1 MFRPYEINL
10 AMRYLK
16 ARSGNGFISFISLVS
31 MVGIALGVAVLV
43 VVLSVMNGFERELQ
57 ERILSMTSHATI
69 NGYEGPLRD
78 WPGVRR
84 LALSNPEVLAVAPF
98 VEGQGV
104 LINGERSSGAIMR
117 AVDPELEATVS
128 QVPDLLL
135 AGELADL
142 EAGSYNIILG
152 SALAEELRVAVG
164 DQLIAVVAQGRVT
177 PAGIIPR
184 MRRFN
189 VVGIFTA
196 GMYEYDRGL
205 GLIALADG
213 QKLFATGDEATGLRL
228 RVQDPLLAYEL
239 ARQLALELGGGYY
252 IADWTRQHRN
262 FFRSI
267 KLTKTIMFI
276 ILLMV
281 IGVAAFNIISTL
293 AMVVRDKTSDIA
305 ILKTMGSRALSI
317 STVFATQGA
326 LIGLV
331 GTSLGVAGG
340 VLLAKGLT
348 RIVTTLED
356 VLGID
361 LLAADVYF
369 ISDLP
374 TFVDPVEVGQITL
387 LAMVLA
393 LVAALV
399 PAVRAARI
407 EPAKALRH
415 D

>member
-1 MFRPYEINL
+1 MFRPYEVNL
-10 AMRYLK
+10 AMRYLR

-31 MVGIALGVAVLV
+31 MIGIALGVAVLV

-57 ERILSMTSHATI
+57 QRILSMTSHATI

-84 LALSNPEVLAVAPF
+84 LALGNPAVKAAAPF

-104 LINGERSSGAIMR
+104 LIYGERSSGAALR

-128 QVPDLLL
+128 EVPNLLL
-135 AGELADL
+135 AGELTDL
-142 EAGSYNIILG
+142 EPGGYQIVLG
-152 SALAEELRVAVG
+152 NALAEELKVEVG
-164 DQLIAVVAQGRVT
+164 AQVIAVVAQGRVT

-184 MRRFN
+184 MRRFT
-189 VVGIFTA
+189 VVGIFSA

-213 QKLFATGDEATGLRL
+213 QKLFSTGEQATGLRL
-228 RVQDPLLAYEL
+228 RVADPLSAYEL
-239 ARQLALELGGGYY
+239 ARELAIELGGGYY
-252 IADWTRQHRN
+252 ISDWTRQHRN

-281 IGVAAFNIISTL
+281 VGVAAFNIISTL
-293 AMVVRDKTSDIA
+293 AMVVRDKTSDVA

-317 STVFATQGA
+317 STVFAVQGL

-331 GTSLGVAGG
+331 GTAVGVIGG

-348 RIVTTLED
+348 SIVTTLESI
-356 VLGID
+356 LGID

-374 TFVDPVEVGQITL
+374 TFVDPVEVTQITL

-393 LVAALV
+393 LLATLV

-415 D
+415 E